1 MTDSLSIVSEAPR
14 PRDLERLESRITGAT
29 RRLSELQAQLAAANI
44 ECQSWKR
51 AALRA
56 VESLSNKA
64 LELDK
69 VIQVAADR
77 AECIDSLTAAVEKIR
92 GTRRRYRGN
101 PPPVEQRV
109 GPMERRAGGR
119 WAADNPGRRATDIMP
134 QCPPTCA
141 CRGQLP

>member
-77 AECIDSLTAAVEKIR
+77 AECIDVLAAAVDMWKE
-92 GTRRRYRGN
+92 
-101 PPPVEQRV
+101 
-109 GPMERRAGGR
+109 RAGRRTDPIGT
-119 WAADNPGRRATDIMP
+119 PELGRRATDIMP

-141 CRGQLP
+141 CRGKQP